1 MILFKIT
8 CKIVKRW
15 ATAACCLSDAC
26 ADFCFVFQS
35 IKLLTHT
42 QKTNKPNPAYPLQH
56 CFWTRAEFI
65 STPGDLQ
72 SFSVWKSVISS
83 PSFRW
88 LILAVLSTQV
98 TDPVKERR
106 AEFLSSPCLSACPR
120 VHQTIKSSKWTALC
134 FCSDPE
140 YLCVSWPVIRV
151 LVFKVRSKT
160 EDGYTHGSSWWD
172 PRVVFHRSGEGS
184 VNLTARTWS
193 SERKPRC
200 FI

>member
-1 MILFKIT
+1 MPVLT
-8 CKIVKRW
+8 SV
-15 ATAACCLSDAC
+15 LSSKALNY
-26 ADFCFVFQS
+26 S
-35 IKLLTHT
+35 HT
-42 QKTNKPNPAYPLQH
+42 QKTPTNQTQLTHSSIVSEPEQSSFLLQE
-56 CFWTRAEFI
+56 TYRAF
-65 STPGDLQ
+65 
-72 SFSVWKSVISS
+72 SFWKSVISS